1 MKIDSKIPF
10 FSIVI
15 PVYKDIERLKLC
27 LNTFSKI
34 DHSGFEF
41 EVIVVNNDPENPN
54 LGIDPTKYPYL
65 LKEIHEPTPGSY
77 AARNRGIREA
87 KSKIIGFTDSDMI
100 PDPQWLE
107 VAFKKFQSDIKSE
120 IGILTG
126 PVPLFFREP
135 NKLTPAEIYEKYTG
149 FDFEGYAKEGATGAG
164 NWFSYKSILEE
175 FGCFR
180 EDLKSNGDTDLSLKI
195 TKKYKI
201 EFHPEL
207 VNRHPARNSLEEL
220 VHRYRR
226 ILGGTYSRRFS
237 TSGLGFFVHTS
248 NFIWRRYRFALK
260 KIFTVSPKESF
271 AILKVCHA
279 INIGAF
285 KEYFNLVG
293 GGETK
298 R

>member
-1 MKIDSKIPF
+1 MKINSKVPF

-15 PVYKDIERLKLC
+15 PVYRDTERLKLC
-27 LNTFSKI
+27 LDTFSKM

-54 LGIDPTKYPYL
+54 LGIDPNEYPFL

-77 AARNRGIREA
+77 AARNRGIKEA
-87 KSKIIGFTDSDMI
+87 KCKIIGFTDSDMI

-164 NWFSYKSILEE
+164 NWFSYKSVLLE

-180 EDLKSNGDTDLSLKI
+180 EDLKSNGDTELSLRI
-195 TKKYKI
+195 SRKYRI
-201 EFHPEL
+201 EYLPEL
-207 VNRHPARNSLEEL
+207 VNCHPARHSLEEL

-226 ILGGTYSRRFS
+226 ILGGAFSRRFS
-237 TSGLGFFVHTS
+237 SSRFGFFIHIAT
-248 NFIWRRYRFALK
+248 FILRRYRFALK
-260 KIFTVSPKESF
+260 RFFTLSPKESW
-271 AILKVCHA
+271 AILNVCHA
-279 INIGAF
+279 INWGAV
-285 KEYFNLVG
+285 KEYYHLVNG
-293 GGETK
+293 GKTK